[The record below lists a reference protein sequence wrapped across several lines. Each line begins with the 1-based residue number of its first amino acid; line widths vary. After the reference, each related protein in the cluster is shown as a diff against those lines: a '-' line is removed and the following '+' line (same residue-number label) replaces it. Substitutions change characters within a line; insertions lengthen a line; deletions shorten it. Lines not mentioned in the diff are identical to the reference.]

1 MIVKIQILTILFALG
16 ALGTLEGQGRT
27 LNTQFIN
34 NKLSINPAYAG
45 TNNSV
50 DFTLLHRSQWVGI
63 NGAPTAQV
71 FSINLP
77 SLKENLGF
85 GLNINR
91 LSFGINQLLDLSL
104 PYSYSF
110 VISDYKVKF
119 GSSINLKSYNEDYTK
134 SLTTIDDRTLD
145 TNIPS
150 IGFNARSINFGLG
163 VYISNKTSFFGL
175 STPTL
180 TKDIQFA
187 DNGAIIPTFRTIDIM
202 VGHEIKL
209 TPDTKLLVQSMGRI
223 ANNYQSILDF
233 NAGIELNQKITFGI
247 GTRLGNPVVNSVTA
261 NAGFVVQ
268 SAYLGFAYDYPLS
281 QLRGQQIGSFELVA
295 YYAIKLKKSKY
306 EGISPR
312 FF

>member
-1 MIVKIQILTILFALG
+1 MISKIHILTFLF
-16 ALGTLEGQGRT
+16 TLIIFGFLKGQGRT

-71 FSINLP
+71 LSINLP
-77 SLKENLGF
+77 ALRENLGL

-91 LSFGINQLLDLSL
+91 ISFGINQLLDLSL

-110 VISDYKVKF
+110 EMSDYKVKF

-145 TNIPS
+145 PNIPT

-163 VYISNKTSFFGL
+163 LYISNKTSFFGL

-187 DNGAIIPTFRTIDIM
+187 DNGAINPTFRTIDVM
-202 VGHEIKL
+202 VGHQIKL

-233 NAGIELNQKITFGI
+233 NAGIELNQKLTFGL
-247 GTRLGNPVVNSVTA
+247 GTRLGNPVVNSITA
-261 NAGFVVQ
+261 NAGFALQ
-268 SAYLGFAYDYPLS
+268 NAYLGFAYDYPLS

-295 YYAIKLKKSKY
+295 FYSIKLKKSKY